1 MQRGQRAFM
10 GVHCATGAEVPAP
23 RAAGAGVPY
32 DPGKAMP
39 DLPKTDS
46 NQGDSNQGDSNPGLA
61 QPDLTG
67 RVEVKDLG
75 LSSRAWTRRR
85 VDPGAPLRVKDPR
98 RALEALHRLLD
109 LVERETKPRDVVD
122 RALAI
127 VLEDAAATRGAVL
140 WVERGSEMTPLA
152 MRLPPG
158 DPPNA
163 RVIVDRTALDFVL
176 ESGIAV
182 APAVVAGPGA
192 AGASAYVPLC
202 RSGPGRALGA
212 VWLERA
218 PGGPAFEERDLECAM
233 LLANHM
239 VRSVERVFT
248 QRRREERVR
257 ARWRDRFSAIVDAIP
272 EGIAVVRPD
281 GTLDALNGSAR
292 EFFSRAHRKAPSGAA
307 TLVSTLSIADLVA
320 EAFQGSR
327 PARRDV
333 VLADGEVIEVGAFP
347 VSNPPVSVAV
357 VLRDVTRER
366 AREQY
371 LRETERTRELG
382 ASLAGVAH
390 ELNNPLTSVMG
401 FAELLASDVQPAQ
414 AEAALHIREQA
425 ARCLAIVQDILAF
438 SSRRRREDRRLDLG
452 EVAQNVRRLLQG
464 DLEDSKTTLAVEGR
478 AGPAHADPRLVQQV
492 LVNLVRNAV
501 QAIHEAQRPGAAR
514 QDVPVQRVV
523 IRLGVRGARRTIEV
537 EDSGPGIDAAT
548 QARLFKP
555 FFTTRQK
562 GTGLGLSISREIIQD
577 YGGDLTVES
586 APGRT
591 VFRLDLPAWDG
602 AAAATGVRA
611 TNRLSGSKA
620 AAAVAGAPPSVE
632 SATVVIADDDPA
644 IRRLLTQSLVKL
656 GHSVRAHVSGEAAW
670 EDLTGPGTI
679 DAAFLDLRMPPPDGL
694 ELRRRLQAAN
704 NPLADRIVIITGEVD
719 EAILTQV
726 TNEGARLL
734 RKPFRLADAA
744 ALVEELRGDAR
755 RSSTHIK
762 AATRERD
769 LAGVRCLVV
778 DDVRASRRLV
788 AALFR
793 PRGAEV
799 AEAGDGPDA
808 VKQVLGA
815 RGAGK
820 KPFDLVLLDMN
831 LPGLDGAG
839 TARRLRELGITTP
852 ILAVT
857 GSIRPQDRDAL
868 LGAGCDAI
876 LGKPFQNK
884 ELLDAVRR
892 LLKRDGTAP
901 TPASPTPA
909 PPPPLERLRS
919 LREAEGEFAPLLEAY
934 RDDAHEHGA
943 ALARART
950 GGDVAGVRSIAHK
963 VAGTGGSYGFPD
975 LSTAAR
981 DVEMRL
987 DRGEPL
993 SALRADLDRLVKLLA
1008 GVAGR

>member
-1 MQRGQRAFM
+1 
-10 GVHCATGAEVPAP
+10 
-23 RAAGAGVPY
+23 
-32 DPGKAMP
+32 MP
-39 DLPKTDS
+39 DLSADS
-46 NQGDSNQGDSNPGLA
+46 RQVDSQGDSTPGLA

-140 WVERGSEMTPLA
+140 WVERGAEMTPLA
-152 MRLPPG
+152 LRLPPG
-158 DPPNA
+158 DAPGA
-163 RVIVDRTALDFVL
+163 KVVVDRTALDFVL

-182 APAVVAGPGA
+182 APAPGQSP
-192 AGASAYVPLC
+192 ASAYVPLC

-218 PGGPAFEERDLECAM
+218 AGGPPFEERDLECAM

-401 FAELLASDVQPAQ
+401 FAELLASDVPPAQ
-414 AEAALHIREQA
+414 AEAALHVREQA

-438 SSRRRREDRRLDLG
+438 SSRRRREDRKLDLG

-464 DLEDSKTTLAVEGR
+464 DLEDGKTTLTVEGR

-501 QAIHEAQRPGAAR
+501 QAISESQRTER
-514 QDVPVQRVV
+514 RVV
-523 IRLGVRGARRTIEV
+523 IRLGQRGARRTIEV

-577 YGGDLTVES
+577 YGGDMTVES

-591 VFRLDLPAWDG
+591 VFRLDLPAWD
-602 AAAATGVRA
+602 AAAASTGVRA
-611 TNRLSGSKA
+611 TNRLSSSKAGA
-620 AAAVAGAPPSVE
+620 AAAAPPSGADP
-632 SATVVIADDDPA
+632 ATVVIADDDPA

-670 EDLTGPGTI
+670 EDLTGPGRV

-694 ELRRRLQAAN
+694 ELRRRLQAAG

-719 EAILTQV
+719 EAVLTQV
-726 TNEGARLL
+726 TKEGARLL

-744 ALVEELRGDAR
+744 ALVEELRADAR

-762 AATRERD
+762 AVTRDRD
-769 LAGVRCLVV
+769 LAGIRALVV

-793 PRGAEV
+793 PRGADV

-815 RGAGK
+815 RAAGK

-868 LGAGCDAI
+868 TAAGCDAI

-901 TPASPTPA
+901 TPSTPLA
-909 PPPPLERLRS
+909 APPPLERLRS

-934 RDDAHEHGA
+934 RDDAAEHGA
-943 ALARART
+943 ALARARR
-950 GGDVAGVRSIAHK
+950 GGDAAAVRSIAHK

-981 DVEMRL
+981 TVETRL
-987 DRGEPL
+987 DQGEPL
-993 SALRADLDRLVKLLA
+993 DALRDDLDRFVKLLA